1 MTTTT
6 VLERETEKKMAGS
19 FFYLL
24 RSLGRLVFSL
34 PAFPSYNLFFLSL
47 SLLFKC
53 RACSKW
59 CTTPTMYSGGKT
71 SGVCVIIMIITREV
85 DGWPF
90 GHKGRP
96 LKGRR
101 KKNKHKRCLLGHS
114 TALVRFSLS
123 SAPDSTT

>member
-1 MTTTT
+1 MPGMFEM
-6 VLERETEKKMAGS
+6 VHNPNN
-19 FFYLL
+19 
-24 RSLGRLVFSL
+24 VF
-34 PAFPSYNLFFLSL
+34 
-47 SLLFKC
+47 
-53 RACSKW
+53 R
-59 CTTPTMYSGGKT
+59 GET